1 MDNAVSFPSLH
12 SFSLQISFNDIDSY
26 SKLNQFEHHVHRE
39 CEIYLNLSG
48 DVSFMVEDQIYPV
61 SAGSV
66 IITRPY
72 EYHHCIYHS
81 NERHRHYWVLFSADN
96 NEKILDIFFNRAA
109 GQKNFLIIVPSKLDR
124 FIYILEKLRCSE
136 LAHVNYYRY
145 FFELLEIL
153 NESKNTTANNGK
165 KLNSELLLA
174 IRYIN
179 NNISHQFSIDE
190 LAKAS
195 NTSISTLERNFCHF
209 LGMTPSEYV
218 RQRRLGVAVGY
229 LNNGKSV
236 TETCFDSGFS
246 DCSKFIS
253 LFKKNFGMT
262 PLKYKKKFSQ
272 Q

>member
-1 MDNAVSFPSLH
+1 MDNTISFAPLH
-12 SFSLQISFNDIDSY
+12 SFSLQISYHDIDSH
-26 SKLNQFEHHVHRE
+26 STLNQLEHHVHRE

-81 NERHRHYWVLFSADN
+81 NERHRHYWILFSADN
-96 NEKILDIFFNRAA
+96 NEKMLDMFFNRAA
-109 GQKNFLIIVPSKLDR
+109 GQKNFLMIVPSKLDR

-136 LAHVNYYRY
+136 LPQITYYRY

-153 NESKNTTANNGK
+153 NESK
-165 KLNSELLLA
+165 
-174 IRYIN
+174 YI
-179 NNISHQFSIDE
+179 
-190 LAKAS
+190 
-195 NTSISTLERNFCHF
+195 
-209 LGMTPSEYV
+209 
-218 RQRRLGVAVGY
+218 RQRRLGAAIGY
-229 LNNGKSV
+229 LNSGKSV
-236 TETCFDSGFS
+236 TEACFNSGFS
-246 DCSKFIS
+246 DCSKFIA
-253 LFKKNFGMT
+253 LFKKAFGMT